1 MVDQIKQ
8 RQNED
13 IDLDEGIEEDMLL
26 GKPKEEISQV
36 TRKDEETDYDQWNTN
51 QRKIKL
57 TFD

>member
-26 GKPKEEISQV
+26 EKPKEETSYV
-36 TRKDEETDYDQWNTN
+36 TRKDE
-51 QRKIKL
+51 
-57 TFD
+57 